1 MKDKIILELRAAVG
15 GDDSKLLIKDMRD
28 IYLKVCR
35 NNSFESKI
43 IEDNDALI
51 IIWITGVNAKN
62 TFINE
67 QGGHRWQRVPPT
79 EKKGRVHTSSIT
91 VALMEENDYKEV
103 ELYSNE
109 YRLETTRGTGNGG
122 QKRNKTESC
131 VVVTHIATGI
141 KVRRDS
147 RSQLQNK
154 EAAIAELTERVN
166 NFYRTGHNSLTVEN
180 RNEQIGEGGRA
191 DKRRTYRVKDD
202 LVVDHITNKT
212 ASLKDIL
219 RGKIN
224 LLS

>member
-1 MKDKIILELRAAVG
+1 MEKIKLEIRGAEGGTDAKLLVCEMKDIYTKAANINNIAWIVDEERDGYVSIWLTGKNVKKI
-15 GDDSKLLIKDMRD
+15 
-28 IYLKVCR
+28 
-35 NNSFESKI
+35 FE
-43 IEDNDALI
+43 
-51 IIWITGVNAKN
+51 
-62 TFINE
+62 NE
-67 QGGHRWQRVPPT
+67 IGNHRWQRVPPT

-91 VALMEENDYKEV
+91 VAMLEENEYQEV
-103 ELYSNE
+103 QLYPNE

-166 NFYRTGHNSLTVEN
+166 NFYRTGHDSLTVEN

>member
-1 MKDKIILELRAAVG
+1 ML
-15 GDDSKLLIKDMRD
+15 
-28 IYLKVCR
+28 
-35 NNSFESKI
+35 
-43 IEDNDALI
+43 
-51 IIWITGVNAKN
+51 
-62 TFINE
+62 
-67 QGGHRWQRVPPT
+67 
-79 EKKGRVHTSSIT
+79 
-91 VALMEENDYKEV
+91 EENEYQEV
-103 ELYSNE
+103 QLYPNE

-166 NFYRTGHNSLTVEN
+166 NFYRTGHDSLTVEN